1 MCGKD
6 FSSFLRALPKVE
18 HHLHLEGAL
27 EPDLL
32 FELALSNN
40 ISLPNNDQAFKSEAS
55 LRARYKQFTSL
66 DDFLGYYYI
75 GMSVLIKSSDFE
87 QLAWHYFKRAVED
100 GVKHTEVFFDPQAH
114 LSRGISYNTVL
125 DGFTAAKI
133 RAEKEL
139 GLSINIIVCFLR
151 HLPPAE
157 SLILFNHPDVQQGFT
172 DKRVVGI
179 GLDSSEAD
187 FPPRFFTEI
196 YGQALGK
203 GVHRTAHAAEEGPPA
218 NVISSLDD
226 LHCER
231 IDHGLKSVDDPD
243 VMARIVRD
251 EILLT
256 LCPVSN
262 VLLRC
267 VPAIKDVP
275 VRKFLD
281 AGVRFSLNSDDPAYF
296 GAYILEVYEAVQ
308 EAFNLTIKD
317 WEIICRNGIEG
328 SWCSETRKIDL
339 LHDLKTVVGVWQNK
353 EIS

>member
-1 MCGKD
+1 MCGTD

-32 FELALSNN
+32 FELASTNN
-40 ISLPNNDQAFKSEAS
+40 ISLPSDDRAFQSEAS

-87 QLAWHYFKRAVED
+87 QLAWHYFKRAALD

-125 DGFTAAKI
+125 DGFTAAKV

-151 HLPPAE
+151 HLPSAE
-157 SLILFNHPDVQQGFT
+157 SLELFKHSDVQQSFS
-172 DKRVVGI
+172 DNRVVGI

-187 FPPRFFTEI
+187 FPPQLFTEI
-196 YGQALGK
+196 YDQALSK
-203 GVHRTAHAAEEGPPA
+203 GLHRTAHAAEEGPPA
-218 NVISSLDD
+218 NVTRSLDD

-231 IDHGLKSVDDPD
+231 IDHGLKSAKDPD
-243 VMARIVRD
+243 VMARLVRD
-251 EILLT
+251 KVLLT

-262 VLLRC
+262 VVLRC
-267 VPAIKDVP
+267 VPEVKDVP
-275 VRKFLD
+275 IRKFLD

-308 EAFNLTIKD
+308 TAFDLSIKD
-317 WEIICRNGIEG
+317 WETICRNGIEG
-328 SWCSETRKIDL
+328 SWCSENRKTAL
-339 LHDLKTVVGVWQNK
+339 LDELKSVIVGWQNK